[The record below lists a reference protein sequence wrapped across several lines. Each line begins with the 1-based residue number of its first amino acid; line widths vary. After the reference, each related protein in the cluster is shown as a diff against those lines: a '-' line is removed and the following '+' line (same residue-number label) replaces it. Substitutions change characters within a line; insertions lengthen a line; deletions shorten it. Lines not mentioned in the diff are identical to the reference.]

1 MEFKSGTKMRGNYFS
16 KLQRQNL
23 ILMLKCCRGRK
34 KERKLIHKDSYPFT
48 PSSLYING
56 RSVVRKPEYVSE
68 PGTNAIASPETGGNC
83 TPKHQKKNASSQC
96 ATFPSSRI
104 PTARMKRIECEQGRL
119 WNRVPASQN
128 PPAQTLNIPHPCTF
142 SVFPSLQCWLQTLPT
157 QPILS
162 WQESY
167 HLFSIT

>member
-1 MEFKSGTKMRGNYFS
+1 M
-16 KLQRQNL
+16 LQ
-23 ILMLKCCRGRK
+23 GE
-34 KERKLIHKDSYPFT
+34 KERKKIDKDSYPFT

-56 RSVVRKPEYVSE
+56 RSVVRKPEYASE

-104 PTARMKRIECEQGRL
+104 PTARMKGRECEQGRL
-119 WNRVPASQN
+119 WNPVPASQNPVPASQN

-142 SVFPSLQCWLQTLPT
+142 SVFPSLQCWLQTLQT